1 MNIVR
6 KVLLSVL
13 LAVAFCGCSNAAEKE
28 GELPIFIGKGEQ
40 KAMKTY
46 YIGRFA
52 IDLPEEFTLEMQ
64 CQRIR
69 YAEVSDFRWES
80 SDRGKER
87 EVLWSQKI
95 AEIKNLPKPADKKV
109 VLLEEMNWPS
119 IGKWAKGALYYGDYL
134 NPRRLFYTI
143 LVDYGESGVWLT
155 IGGTNKDKMVN
166 NFSNILMHYK
176 IKSEFSSKEPF
187 YLKCGHITLPYME
200 QESSYSIFNGPA
212 GMVFKVEMNEIHKT
226 PEKEGIIERTV
237 ASMATGFTGGL
248 DIKKIR
254 SEKKKVA
261 GLSGEEE
268 ILQGND
274 GRKKYV
280 SFDWEYLGTVESGEQ
295 PKIQI
300 TADTNTENLE
310 SKLMTWEKMLNS
322 FRLAS
327 Q

>member
-6 KVLLSVL
+6 KALLPVL

-28 GELPIFIGKGEQ
+28 GKPQASIGKGEQ

-52 IDLPEEFTLEMQ
+52 IDLPAEFTFEMQ
-64 CQRIR
+64 SQKIR
-69 YAEVSDFRWES
+69 YAEVSDFRWDS
-80 SDRGKER
+80 ADRGKER
-87 EVLWSQKI
+87 ETLWSQKI
-95 AEIKNLPKPADKKV
+95 AEIKKLPKPADKNT
-109 VLLEEMNWPS
+109 VLIEEMNLPS

-143 LVDYGESGVWLT
+143 FVDYGENGVWLT
-155 IGGTNKDKMVN
+155 IGGTNKEKMVN
-166 NFSNILMHYK
+166 NFSKVLMHYK
-176 IKSEFSSKEPF
+176 TRHELTTKESF
-187 YLKCGHITLPYME
+187 NLKCGNITLPYME
-200 QESSYSIFNGPA
+200 QESSYSIFKGPT
-212 GMVFKVEMNEIHKT
+212 GMVLKVEMNEIHKT

-237 ASMATGFTGGL
+237 ASMATGFAGDL

-254 SEKKKVA
+254 SGKKKVA

-310 SKLMTWEKMLNS
+310 DRLIVWEIILNS